1 MCYYGKKVNILEYQ
15 FVTVYFQYCVSLFH
29 RHINA
34 CIRVG
39 KQTGLLICDCVFAGA
54 WTEHQ
59 HSVPNGPSATPRV

>member
-1 MCYYGKKVNILEYQ
+1 MLLCKEGKHNGISI
-15 FVTVYFQYCVSLFH
+15 VTVLYFQYYVRLFH
-29 RHINA
+29 KHRNA

-39 KQTGLLICDCVFAGA
+39 KQTGTLICDCVFAGA